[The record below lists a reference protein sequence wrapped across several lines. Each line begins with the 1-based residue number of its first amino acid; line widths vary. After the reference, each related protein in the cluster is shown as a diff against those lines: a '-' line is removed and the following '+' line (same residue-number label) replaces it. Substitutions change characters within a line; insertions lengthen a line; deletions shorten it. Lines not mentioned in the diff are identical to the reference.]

1 MNYSSPGL
9 LLSKSI
15 DGFSLMEGLVRSSA
29 TSVIPK
35 LMTIQSFRADQKGVK
50 VRRLDRIE
58 DEKNRGHE
66 ALIRMCK
73 ALFAPS

>member
-1 MNYSSPGL
+1 MNHSSPGL

-35 LMTIQSFRADQKGVK
+35 LMTIQSFHADQKV
-50 VRRLDRIE
+50 VELRRLDQIE
-58 DEKNRGHE
+58 
-66 ALIRMCK
+66 
-73 ALFAPS
+73 